1 MKEIMHSTTTLF
13 NWSGTINVCSL
24 IDIAEGYNFR
34 WNFMKSSKNQRR
46 THDWVGGVKFQLKLF
61 F

>member
-34 WNFMKSSKNQRR
+34 WNFMKSS
-46 THDWVGGVKFQLKLF
+46 
-61 F
+61 